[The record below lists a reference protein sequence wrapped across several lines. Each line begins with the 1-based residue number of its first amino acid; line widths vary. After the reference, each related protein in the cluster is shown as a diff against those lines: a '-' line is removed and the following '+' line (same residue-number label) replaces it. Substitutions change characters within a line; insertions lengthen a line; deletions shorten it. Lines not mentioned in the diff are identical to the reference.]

1 MRRKEPAPPK
11 GRLRCGLVTVK
22 ELVTE
27 QLHGMRKHEMTM
39 IQGTQVPLTEHE
51 KQYLQQYLRDLE
63 DAAVSAGSRLTGY
76 LMQATRMAAECNCTQ
91 LPLADLIQEANMAV
105 FMAVQEE
112 SGSDADED
120 RIMSRVRE
128 QIEKA
133 IMDQIDQKER
143 DDALVDRVTRFEQA
157 VRDINDGEGE
167 QFSIGEL
174 AVLLDMDREE
184 IEDILR
190 LTGDDA

>member
-1 MRRKEPAPPK
+1 MN
-11 GRLRCGLVTVK
+11 
-22 ELVTE
+22 
-27 QLHGMRKHEMTM
+27 
-39 IQGTQVPLTEHE
+39 QGTQVPLTEHE
-51 KQYLQQYLRDLE
+51 KQYLQQYLRDLA
-63 DAAVSAGSRLTGY
+63 DAAATAGERLTGY
-76 LMQATRMAAECNCTQ
+76 LVQATRLAAEYNCAQ

-105 FMAVQEE
+105 FMALQ
-112 SGSDADED
+112 DED
-120 RIMSRVRE
+120 AADTDEHRIMNRVRE
-128 QIEKA
+128 GIEKA
-133 IMDQIDQKER
+133 IAAQIDQKER

-190 LTGDDA
+190 LTE

>member
-1 MRRKEPAPPK
+1 
-11 GRLRCGLVTVK
+11 
-22 ELVTE
+22 
-27 QLHGMRKHEMTM
+27 
-39 IQGTQVPLTEHE
+39 
-51 KQYLQQYLRDLE
+51 
-63 DAAVSAGSRLTGY
+63 
-76 LMQATRMAAECNCTQ
+76 RMAAECNCTQ